1 MKFDSKVSFKVKS
14 KNQGNYVQISSKDF
28 ALLLLKDTHLGMHRK
43 EIFCTWAMAIYLLYN
58 SFNIQDSTK
67 CFRSTLNAKNLNTG
81 LQRLR
86 EWAPDSKTTF
96 ISLISFI

>member
-43 EIFCTWAMAIYLLYN
+43 EIFCT
-58 SFNIQDSTK
+58 
-67 CFRSTLNAKNLNTG
+67 
-81 LQRLR
+81 
-86 EWAPDSKTTF
+86 
-96 ISLISFI
+96 

>member
-43 EIFCTWAMAIYLLYN
+43 ESFAHEPWLYIYCITLPIFKIVPSVL
-58 SFNIQDSTK
+58 D
-67 CFRSTLNAKNLNTG
+67 
-81 LQRLR
+81 
-86 EWAPDSKTTF
+86 PP
-96 ISLISFI
+96 